1 MGSRPDTHPS
11 ADGPVVRVALFLCM
25 GIVLSGC
32 GGGDGAAPTAAPPS
46 TPPTPPPPPAPQP
59 PNPPANLRVSAAGED
74 FVEWSWNAVEGAT
87 GYEVQFRLDG
97 EFTDAGEVIDTSS
110 QTVYRRGAL
119 PAGTSA
125 FLRVRAYA
133 VVGDLRLRSGWTVAL
148 PATTLAPT
156 VVSLEVSGTGILT
169 SIGETAQFMVTATL
183 SDGSMQAVEAAEAD
197 WESSD
202 PAVATVS
209 EGLLTAAGG
218 GNATITVTFG
228 GQSAEVPVSVRISTR
243 TAGTVRVL
251 YVSPADR
258 QFRADYSEGITNA
271 IVDLQSWYRRQT
283 GGLTFSLYESTPE
296 HCRLPEPEDYY
307 VREGDAW
314 PKVQEDVQPCA
325 PVENGRSSFVWVVY
339 TDLSEMCDDHG
350 FGVGWNGIASMARTD
365 LVGLAQ
371 AGTRYHCGYTLDDP
385 LSRWIGGTGHE
396 VAHALANLRHP
407 PGCDE
412 GLPSCD
418 PVSSSLM
425 AYGYTTYPDTYLT
438 VEDKETLLRSPFI
451 AGEPAPDREALGALG
466 GSRVRGTVRG
476 PGGVSLEGIRISV
489 WGDAVW
495 NWGETTADGTFDVG
509 MPAGASD
516 SAVISVHGGKA
527 ADCRWLGY
535 HGEGELIGLRENA
548 TRVAIGAADVT
559 GIEIRLPGD
568 PDALCG
574 GQRTL
579 SGRVL
584 GPDGRP
590 VAEVFVGFSDEWIL
604 TGRDGTFVI
613 RGPQGLREG
622 VGIAVPECGYV
633 GSYGPGGFTTVESE
647 SWWVELGATDVTGME
662 IRLPASPAELCR
674 RQPAVLEVPGLR

>member
-1 MGSRPDTHPS
+1 MGPGPDPRPATRAPL
-11 ADGPVVRVALFLCM
+11 VRVAVASCI
-25 GIVLSGC
+25 GIALLSC

-46 TPPTPPPPPAPQP
+46 TTPTPPPAPA
-59 PNPPANLRVSAAGED
+59 
-74 FVEWSWNAVEGAT
+74 
-87 GYEVQFRLDG
+87 
-97 EFTDAGEVIDTSS
+97 
-110 QTVYRRGAL
+110 
-119 PAGTSA
+119 
-125 FLRVRAYA
+125 
-133 VVGDLRLRSGWTVAL
+133 VA
-148 PATTLAPT
+148 
-156 VVSLEVSGTGILT
+156 SLEVSGTGVLT
-169 SIGETAQFMVTATL
+169 SIGETTEFMVTASL

-209 EGLLTAAGG
+209 DGVLTAAGG
-218 GNATITVTFG
+218 GHATLTVTFG
-228 GQSAEVPVSVRISTR
+228 GQSAEVPVSVRISLR
-243 TAGTVRVL
+243 AEGTVRVL

-258 QFRADYSEGITNA
+258 QFRADYSEGITHA
-271 IVDLQSWYRRQT
+271 LVDLQSWFRRQT

-307 VREGDAW
+307 VRGGDAW
-314 PKVQEDVQPCA
+314 PKVQEDVQAYA

-396 VAHALANLRHP
+396 VGHAIANLRHP

-425 AYGYTTYPDTYLT
+425 AYGYDTYPDTYL
-438 VEDKETLLRSPFI
+438 VIKDKELLLRTPFME
-451 AGEPAPDREALGALG
+451 GEPASLGALG
-466 GSRVRGTVRG
+466 GSRVQGTVRG
-476 PGGVSLEGIRISV
+476 PGGISLEGIRISV

-495 NWGETTADGTFDVG
+495 SWEETAADGTFDVG

-516 SAVISVHGGKA
+516 SAVISVHAGKGS
-527 ADCRWLGY
+527 DCRWLGY

-548 TRVAIGAADVT
+548 TRVAIGDADVT

-590 VAEVFVGFSDEWIL
+590 VPEVFVGFSDEWIL
-604 TGRDGTFVI
+604 TGRDGTFAI
-613 RGPQGLREG
+613 RAPQGTREG
-622 VGIAVPECGYV
+622 VGIGVPECGYV

-647 SWWVELGATDVTGME
+647 SWWVELGATDVTGIE

-674 RQPAVLEVPGLR
+674 RQPTVLGDP

>member
-1 MGSRPDTHPS
+1 MGPGPDPRPATRAPL
-11 ADGPVVRVALFLCM
+11 VRVAVASCI
-25 GIVLSGC
+25 GIALLSC

-46 TPPTPPPPPAPQP
+46 TTPTPPPAPA
-59 PNPPANLRVSAAGED
+59 
-74 FVEWSWNAVEGAT
+74 
-87 GYEVQFRLDG
+87 
-97 EFTDAGEVIDTSS
+97 
-110 QTVYRRGAL
+110 
-119 PAGTSA
+119 
-125 FLRVRAYA
+125 
-133 VVGDLRLRSGWTVAL
+133 VA
-148 PATTLAPT
+148 
-156 VVSLEVSGTGILT
+156 SLEVSGTGVLT
-169 SIGETAQFMVTATL
+169 SIGETTEFMVTASL

-209 EGLLTAAGG
+209 DGVLTAAGG
-218 GNATITVTFG
+218 GHATLTVTFG
-228 GQSAEVPVSVRISTR
+228 GQSAEVPVSVRISLR
-243 TAGTVRVL
+243 AEGTVRVL

-258 QFRADYSEGITNA
+258 QFRADYSEGITHA
-271 IVDLQSWYRRQT
+271 LVDLQSWFRRQT

-307 VREGDAW
+307 VRGGDAW
-314 PKVQEDVQPCA
+314 PKVQEDVQAYA

-396 VAHALANLRHP
+396 VGHAIANLRHP

-425 AYGYTTYPDTYLT
+425 AYGYDTYPDTYL
-438 VEDKETLLRSPFI
+438 VIKDKELLLRTPFME
-451 AGEPAPDREALGALG
+451 GEPASLGALG
-466 GSRVRGTVRG
+466 GSRVQGTVRG
-476 PGGVSLEGIRISV
+476 PGGISLEGIRISV

-495 NWGETTADGTFDVG
+495 SWEETAADGTFDVG

-516 SAVISVHGGKA
+516 SAVISVHAGKGS
-527 ADCRWLGY
+527 DCRWLGY

-548 TRVAIGAADVT
+548 TRVAIGDADVT

-604 TGRDGTFVI
+604 TGRDGTFAI
-613 RGPQGLREG
+613 RAPQGTREG
-622 VGIAVPECGYV
+622 VGIGVPECGYV

-647 SWWVELGATDVTGME
+647 SWWVELGATDVTGIE

-674 RQPAVLEVPGLR
+674 RQPTVLGDP

>member
-1 MGSRPDTHPS
+1 MASGPDTRP
-11 ADGPVVRVALFLCM
+11 AARAPLVRVALASCI
-25 GIVLSGC
+25 GIALLSC

-46 TPPTPPPPPAPQP
+46 TPPTPPPPPAP
-59 PNPPANLRVSAAGED
+59 
-74 FVEWSWNAVEGAT
+74 
-87 GYEVQFRLDG
+87 
-97 EFTDAGEVIDTSS
+97 
-110 QTVYRRGAL
+110 
-119 PAGTSA
+119 
-125 FLRVRAYA
+125 
-133 VVGDLRLRSGWTVAL
+133 TVA
-148 PATTLAPT
+148 
-156 VVSLEVSGTGILT
+156 SLEVSGTAVLT
-169 SIGETAQFMVTATL
+169 SIGETTQFMVTATL

-209 EGLLTAAGG
+209 EGVLSAAGG

-228 GQSAEVPVSVRISTR
+228 GQSAEVAVSVRISLR
-243 TAGTVRVL
+243 TEGTVRVL

-258 QFRADYSEGITNA
+258 QFRTDYSEAITNA
-271 IVDLQSWYRRQT
+271 FVDLQSWYRRQT

-307 VREGDAW
+307 ARGNAW
-314 PKVQEDVQPCA
+314 EKIQEDVQPCA
-325 PVENGRSSFVWVVY
+325 PVEYGRANFVWVLYV
-339 TDLSEMCDDHG
+339 DVEEACGEPHELG
-350 FGVGWNGIASMARTD
+350 AGWNGITMMPRND
-365 LVGLAQ
+365 LEGLTNP
-371 AGTRYHCGYTLDDP
+371 GTPYYYCDEGPYDAP
-385 LSRWIGGTGHE
+385 PGRWIGGPGHE
-396 VAHALANLRHP
+396 LAHAIANLRHP

-425 AYGYTTYPDTYLT
+425 AYGYTTYPDTYLLT
-438 VEDKETLLRSPFI
+438 KDKELLLRTPFMES
-451 AGEPAPDREALGALG
+451 EPASLGALG
-466 GSRVRGTVRG
+466 GSRVRGTVRD
-476 PGGVSLEGIRISV
+476 PGGVPVGGIRISV

-495 NWGETTADGTFDVG
+495 NWGETAADGTFDVG
-509 MPAGASD
+509 MPDGASD
-516 SAVISVHGGKA
+516 SAVVSVHAGKGS
-527 ADCRWLGY
+527 DCRWLGY
-535 HGEGELIGLRENA
+535 HGQGGLIGLRENA

-622 VGIAVPECGYV
+622 VGIEVPECGYV

-674 RQPAVLEVPGLR
+674 RQPAVLGGPGTPLTRSGLPSGRLQFPSG